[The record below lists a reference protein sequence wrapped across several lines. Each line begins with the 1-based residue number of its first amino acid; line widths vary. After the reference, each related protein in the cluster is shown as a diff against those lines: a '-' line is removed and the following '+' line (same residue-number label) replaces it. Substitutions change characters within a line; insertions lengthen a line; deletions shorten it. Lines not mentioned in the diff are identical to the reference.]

1 MYESIPCKSIWFYN
15 CWKRIPSKKKTTLPS
30 LKKSK
35 ILVLDPWSQLKTI
48 DNEIKEIEKIKNKKS
63 HLLEFKINK
72 KIAQENTNMIDQSGS
87 VLAVL
92 DGSDVDSGVS
102 AEIGYAYSQN
112 KKIFGLRTDFRQTGD
127 NIGSIVNLQVEFFI
141 TDSGGKNFDN
151 LQDAQDAIKYL

>member
-1 MYESIPCKSIWFYN
+1 MVLQLLEENTF
-15 CWKRIPSKKKTTLPS
+15 KKTMLPS

-63 HLLEFKINK
+63 QLLEFKKINK

-102 AEIGYAYSQN
+102 A
-112 KKIFGLRTDFRQTGD
+112 K
-127 NIGSIVNLQVEFFI
+127 
-141 TDSGGKNFDN
+141 
-151 LQDAQDAIKYL
+151 

>member
-1 MYESIPCKSIWFYN
+1 MVLQLLEENTF
-15 CWKRIPSKKKTTLPS
+15 KKKTMLPS

-63 HLLEFKINK
+63 QLLEFKKINK

-141 TDSGGKNFDN
+141 TDSGGKIFDN
-151 LQDAQDAIKYL
+151 LQDAQDAIKDL